1 MFKLKPLWSYGLV
14 LVAWGAATSVTMV
27 LVFKLVLQEVNAAFT
42 QRTEQLYESV
52 EHIARDN
59 EAVLEGFSAFLGAIE
74 YADRDSASRYAQQI
88 LVRYPHVYGLEVALK
103 VKRKDLRRF
112 IARQRQSWFPEFKV
126 KEFNERAN
134 RALPSAANRPVY
146 HPIIFVEPR
155 RPDTQ
160 QRIGIDLSSEPFLND
175 ALQQAIKSRSSVATV
190 PFKLVDGP
198 KGYILF
204 RPIPNPTK
212 GAVAKRKEAVALLE
226 VNAEAIEKAVAPLVQ
241 NLDFRLRHANSSG
254 DEAKDLMIHIP
265 APLPNRLEAKYFPQ
279 LTAERKLKNRGQPF
293 VLTVHKQLLWS
304 DLDLPLVITTGCT
317 SFLSLALIL
326 FFLAAYFRREE
337 ERERSAE
344 RLLHMAT
351 HDALTGLPNRI
362 LLADRFSQACSR
374 AQRRSTP
381 FSVMFIDL
389 NGFKQVNDTYG
400 HEMGDELLKSV
411 GELLKECIREADTL
425 SRISGDE
432 FVILLED
439 TSRENAGKVARK
451 IQARLKVP
459 LSIRDVKLNVGLSLG
474 IAVYPEDGIT
484 MNDLLK
490 IADERMYEA
499 KEQSKQL
506 NKMESA

>member
-14 LVAWGAATSVTMV
+14 LAAWGAATSVTMA

-42 QRTEQLYESV
+42 QRADQLYESV

-88 LVRYPHVYGLEVALK
+88 LASYPHIYGLEVALK
-103 VKRKDLRRF
+103 VERKDLPKF
-112 IARQRQSWFPEFKV
+112 ISRQRRSWLPEFKV
-126 KEFNERAN
+126 KEFNEDGSRHRLSVATQ
-134 RALPSAANRPVY
+134 RVY
-146 HPIIFVEPR
+146 HPIVFVEPM
-155 RPDTQ
+155 RPDTK
-160 QRIGIDLSSEPFLND
+160 QRIGTDMSSAPFLND
-175 ALQQAIKSRSSVATV
+175 ALQHAMASRSSVATV
-190 PFKLVDGP
+190 PFNLAGGP
-198 KGYILF
+198 RGYILF
-204 RPIPNPTK
+204 RPVPHLPR
-212 GAVAKRKEAVALLE
+212 GAIAKRKEAVALLE
-226 VNAEAIEKAVAPLVQ
+226 VNAEAIKKELAPLVQ
-241 NLDFRLRHANSSG
+241 NLEFRLSHEKFSE
-254 DEAKDLMIHIP
+254 DETKEPLIHIP
-265 APLPNRLEAKYFPQ
+265 ARLPNRLEASYFPK
-279 LTAERKLKNRGQPF
+279 LTAERKLKNLGQPF

-337 ERERSAE
+337 QRERSAE
-344 RLLHMAT
+344 RLFHMAT
-351 HDALTGLPNRI
+351 HDALTDLPNRI

-374 AQRRSTP
+374 AQRRNSP

-411 GELLKECIREADTL
+411 GFLLKECIRDADTL

-432 FVILLED
+432 FVILFED
-439 TSRENAGKVARK
+439 TSRENAAKVARK
-451 IQARLKVP
+451 IQARLKLP
-459 LSIRDVKLNVGLSLG
+459 LLIRDVKLNIGLSLG
-474 IAVYPEDGIT
+474 IAVYPEDGTT

-490 IADERMYEA
+490 TADERMYAA
-499 KEQSKQL
+499 KEQSKQM
-506 NKMESA
+506 NKTVSV